1 MRTGYLIT
9 AAVAA
14 LLLAGCGNSPQE
26 KLRDA
31 KADYVQKTN
40 EVEVMTLERTDF
52 ARQLLSNGK
61 LKAARRSELSFR
73 SNGPL
78 AAVNF
83 KNGDFAG
90 RGATI
95 ASLDRKDLLL
105 QRESASISLQ
115 KAELDLYDFLAGLGY
130 PSRDTLS
137 VPADIL
143 STAKTKSGYTTAK
156 NAFAMAD
163 YEYEGSILR
172 APFAGRVADI
182 KLGAHE
188 QAGSGPFC
196 ILVDDSV
203 LEVAFNVME
212 SEYSFLEKGLSVSV
226 SPFADPSRSYDG
238 RITDINPL
246 VDANGQI
253 SVKASIRND
262 GTLIDGMNVKVIVER
277 TIPSML
283 VVPRSAVVIRDNLD
297 VLFTYNDGKAGWTY
311 VNILQANSTHLAVE
325 ANTGRGAVLNPGDLV
340 IISGNLN
347 LADKSSVVIKK

>member
-1 MRTGYLIT
+1 MIT

-61 LKAARRSELSFR
+61 LKAARRSELSVR

-137 VPADIL
+137 VPCGHTVHCKDKKRL
-143 STAKTKSGYTTAK
+143 YDCKECFRNG
-156 NAFAMAD
+156 
-163 YEYEGSILR
+163 
-172 APFAGRVADI
+172 
-182 KLGAHE
+182 
-188 QAGSGPFC
+188 
-196 ILVDDSV
+196 
-203 LEVAFNVME
+203 
-212 SEYSFLEKGLSVSV
+212 GL
-226 SPFADPSRSYDG
+226 
-238 RITDINPL
+238 
-246 VDANGQI
+246 
-253 SVKASIRND
+253 
-262 GTLIDGMNVKVIVER
+262 
-277 TIPSML
+277 
-283 VVPRSAVVIRDNLD
+283 
-297 VLFTYNDGKAGWTY
+297 
-311 VNILQANSTHLAVE
+311 
-325 ANTGRGAVLNPGDLV
+325 
-340 IISGNLN
+340 
-347 LADKSSVVIKK
+347 